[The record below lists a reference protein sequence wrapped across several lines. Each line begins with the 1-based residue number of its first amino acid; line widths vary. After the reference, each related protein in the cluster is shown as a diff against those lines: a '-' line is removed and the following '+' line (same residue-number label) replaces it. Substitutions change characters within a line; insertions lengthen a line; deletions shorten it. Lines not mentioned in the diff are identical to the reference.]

1 MSLRRR
7 NPKEFSTKFRNFK
20 KLDACANTNL
30 VIQRQLGEMQQNF
43 FSKSILVVFLK
54 LVSFNF
60 WLFFEII
67 SSKKKSLYNFVL
79 LKIFFALHPRFAIIL
94 GGESCMLNEIFAG
107 FAFLIF
113 SSIGKS
119 PRVIISSFG
128 GGSRGLVVQLYRLEV
143 GILTFFLH
151 FCLIFLGVWRRKSVQ
166 ISWNHQKIL
175 PETSLLVKI
184 KITLM
189 KD

>member
-1 MSLRRR
+1 
-7 NPKEFSTKFRNFK
+7 
-20 KLDACANTNL
+20 
-30 VIQRQLGEMQQNF
+30 
-43 FSKSILVVFLK
+43 
-54 LVSFNF
+54 
-60 WLFFEII
+60 
-67 SSKKKSLYNFVL
+67 
-79 LKIFFALHPRFAIIL
+79 
-94 GGESCMLNEIFAG
+94 MLNEIFAG

-128 GGSRGLVVQLYRLEV
+128 GGSRGLIVQLYRLEV
-143 GILTFFLH
+143 GILTFFTL
-151 FCLIFLGVWRRKSVQ
+151 FLDFLGVWRRSSVQ

-189 KD
+189 KDQPNIKIRFRSFNVSFNENYLLETILTDMISFCGQAYQYKNDYFELRHEDISKQKI

>member
-1 MSLRRR
+1 
-7 NPKEFSTKFRNFK
+7 
-20 KLDACANTNL
+20 
-30 VIQRQLGEMQQNF
+30 
-43 FSKSILVVFLK
+43 
-54 LVSFNF
+54 
-60 WLFFEII
+60 
-67 SSKKKSLYNFVL
+67 
-79 LKIFFALHPRFAIIL
+79 
-94 GGESCMLNEIFAG
+94 MLNEIFAG

-128 GGSRGLVVQLYRLEV
+128 GGSRGLVVQLNKLEV
-143 GILTFFLH
+143 GILTFFAL
-151 FCLIFLGVWRRKSVQ
+151 LLDFLGVWRRKSVQ

-189 KD
+189 KV

>member
-1 MSLRRR
+1 
-7 NPKEFSTKFRNFK
+7 
-20 KLDACANTNL
+20 
-30 VIQRQLGEMQQNF
+30 
-43 FSKSILVVFLK
+43 
-54 LVSFNF
+54 
-60 WLFFEII
+60 
-67 SSKKKSLYNFVL
+67 
-79 LKIFFALHPRFAIIL
+79 
-94 GGESCMLNEIFAG
+94 MLNEIFAG

-128 GGSRGLVVQLYRLEV
+128 GGSRGLIVQLYRLEV
-143 GILTFFLH
+143 GILTFFTL
-151 FCLIFLGVWRRKSVQ
+151 LLDFLGVWRRKSVQ